1 MNNLKHQ
8 LMRLLIILIGSS
20 SSLLFAQGPKQARYL
35 LEQVSK
41 KIEKQKNMRFE
52 FKYVLE
58 NNEEQI
64 RQETEGKVTLAGD
77 RYKLDFLE
85 IIQLFDG
92 EKIYTIVPENEEI
105 TVSTPEDSE
114 EINVNPSQILNFY
127 KEGYDYQ
134 WDIYQRVMG
143 RNIQFIK
150 LIPSEE
156 NTDIKYLLLGIDV
169 DQNSIY
175 RLIEIGNGKTTTT
188 LTIKNQEENI
198 TLPPYFFEFNVGDY
212 PNYYLNN

>member
-1 MNNLKHQ
+1 
-8 LMRLLIILIGSS
+8 MRLLIILIGSS
-20 SSLLFAQGPKQARYL
+20 SLLFAQGPEQARYL
-35 LEQVSK
+35 LEQVSN

-58 NNEEQI
+58 NKEEQI
-64 RQETEGKVTLAGD
+64 SQETEGKVTLAGD
-77 RYKLDFLE
+77 RYKLEFLE

-105 TVSTPEDSE
+105 TVSIPQDSE

-134 WDIYQRVMG
+134 WDISQRVMG

-198 TLPPYFFEFNVGDY
+198 TLPPNFFEFNVGDY
-212 PNYYLNN
+212 PNYYMNN

>member
-20 SSLLFAQGPKQARYL
+20 SLLFAQGPEQARYL
-35 LEQVSK
+35 LEQVSN

-58 NNEEQI
+58 NKEEQI

-77 RYKLDFLE
+77 RYKLEFLE

-105 TVSTPEDSE
+105 TVSIPQDSE

-134 WDIYQRVMG
+134 WDISQRVMG

-198 TLPPYFFEFNVGDY
+198 TLPPNFFEFNVGDY
-212 PNYYLNN
+212 PNYYMNN